1 MILHGVKKN
10 MCKLTTVL
18 FLACF
23 LSLRLL
29 GQAPSLQ
36 IDVVTQNDKKSLII
50 EWLNNPDAKYEVYGA
65 SSISDANWEKLAEL
79 PQTDGVRG
87 SYELPTQNGIFS
99 QFFYISEIPVAPT
112 PTEDPF
118 TIPGLN
124 LEMKPIPAGTFVM
137 GSPND
142 EEGRDDVEGP
152 QTTVTIT
159 KPFWLGKTEVTQSQW
174 KVVMGNNPSWF
185 KGDDLPVEMIYWND
199 AAAFC
204 EKLNEMKRDTL
215 PAGYRYT
222 LPTEAQWEYACRAG
236 TKTRFS
242 YGNDTG
248 YSQLGSYAWNK
259 DNSPSK
265 AHSVGE
271 KLPNAWGLH
280 DMHGNVW
287 EWCLDWIGKYP
298 GGSITDPQGPQSGPS
313 HRVNRGGSWWYGARD
328 CRSATRSGLRPDFAS
343 PDLGFRVALSSVPS
357 E

>member
-1 MILHGVKKN
+1 MG
-10 MCKLTTVL
+10 KLTTVL

-23 LSLRLL
+23 LALRLL

-142 EEGRDDVEGP
+142 EEGWDYVEGP

-159 KPFWLGKTEVTQSQW
+159 KPFWLGKTEVTQTQW
-174 KVVMGNNPSWF
+174 KAVMGNTPSSF
-185 KGDDLPVEMIYWND
+185 KGDDLPVEQVSWND
-199 AAAFC
+199 AVAFC
-204 EKLNEMKRDTL
+204 EKLNEMNRYTL
-215 PAGYRYT
+215 PVGYHYT
-222 LPTEAQWEYACRAG
+222 LPTEVQWEYACRAG
-236 TKTRFS
+236 TTTRFY
-242 YGNDTG
+242 YGDTPF
-248 YSQLGSYAWNK
+248 SSLELEKYAWHD
-259 DNSPSK
+259 DNSSDK
-265 AHSVGE
+265 THTVGE
-271 KLPNAWGLH
+271 KLPNDWGLY
-280 DMHGNVW
+280 DMHGNVH
-287 EWCLDWIGKYP
+287 EWCLDWYDDYA
-298 GGSITDPQGPQSGPS
+298 GGSVSDPQGPQSGTD
-313 HRVNRGGSWWYGARD
+313 RVFRGGSWSHVTWF
-328 CRSATRSGLRPDFAS
+328 CRSAHRGWFAPDSKRDF
-343 PDLGFRVALSSVPS
+343 LGFRVALSPVPS